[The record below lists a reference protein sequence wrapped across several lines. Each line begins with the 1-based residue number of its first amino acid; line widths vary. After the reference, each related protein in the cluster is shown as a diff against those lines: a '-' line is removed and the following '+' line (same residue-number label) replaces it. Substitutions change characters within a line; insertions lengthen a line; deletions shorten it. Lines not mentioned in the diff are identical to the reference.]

1 MLGTARM
8 PWAMLPHTV
17 CPWHHHAHVAGRRAS
32 SSGTTGRS
40 APVTPSATRRAAGTR
55 GHLSIVHAYEG
66 ESTSTHAES
75 LLEAILLEGDD
86 ELLDTRYT
94 TYAVPGSPAEVL
106 VAAAERDR
114 ADEIVVGTR
123 GRGRVESALLGSVAQ
138 AVIHASDRP
147 VVVVPSG

>member
-1 MLGTARM
+1 M
-8 PWAMLPHTV
+8 
-17 CPWHHHAHVAGRRAS
+17 AS
-32 SSGTTGRS
+32 PR
-40 APVTPSATRRAAGTR
+40 TRRRPPRFVVGYDGSLGARDAIRYAARRAGTR
-55 GHLSIVHAYEG
+55 GHLSIVHAYDR

-86 ELLDTRYT
+86 ELLDTRYA
-94 TYAVPGSPAEVL
+94 TYAVEGSPAEVL

-147 VVVVPSG
+147 VVVVSSS